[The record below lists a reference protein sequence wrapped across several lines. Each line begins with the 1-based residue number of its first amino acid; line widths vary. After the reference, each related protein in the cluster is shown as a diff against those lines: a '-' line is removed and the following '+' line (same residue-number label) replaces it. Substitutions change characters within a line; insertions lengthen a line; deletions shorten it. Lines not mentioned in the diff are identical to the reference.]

1 MLNRL
6 PKTKAMESKPT
17 FRILF
22 WLNIVK
28 KKGALAPIY
37 ARVTINGRRAEISL
51 RRQCHPDCWDERT
64 HRIKGRN
71 LEVTVLNNYLDAKY
85 AKLLQCYED
94 LLKEDCI
101 ITAQAIKSRFLGSDA
116 TFKSLQ
122 DVMEH
127 HKSTMGDILK
137 QGTLK
142 NYGATERYLM
152 EYLVKEHKT
161 TNIYLK
167 NISYQFVTGFDKF
180 LRRQKDKTGKKQ
192 LSNNGTMK
200 HMERFKK
207 LTNLFIKLGWMDK
220 DPFRDYK
227 MKFEKFDR
235 AYLNQ
240 RELDFIEN
248 TRFTRI
254 TLETT
259 KDIFLFACYTGLSYI
274 DVKNLKTEN
283 IVKGVNGK
291 DWLYCRRE
299 KSQTPMKIPLLEKAQ
314 DILEKYNNPV
324 TEILLPVYSNQKTN
338 DYLKEIAK
346 QCNISKK
353 LSFHVARHT
362 FATTVTLSNGVPIET
377 VSKLLGHTKLST
389 TQIYAR
395 VVDQK
400 IGDDMELL
408 QSKLS

>member
-1 MLNRL
+1 MN
-6 PKTKAMESKPT
+6 SQQT

-22 WLNIVK
+22 WLNKSKAKDIR
-28 KKGALAPIY
+28 LPIY
-37 ARVTINGRRAEISL
+37 ARVTVNGRRAEISL
-51 RRQCHPDCWDERT
+51 ARYCDPEAWDDRA

-71 LEVTVLNNYLDAKY
+71 PEATVLNNYLDAKY

-116 TFKSLQ
+116 TFKTLNN
-122 DVMEH
+122 VIEH
-127 HKSTMGDILK
+127 HKSTMGDFLK
-137 QGTLK
+137 HGTLK
-142 NYGATERYLM
+142 NYGATEKYLLK
-152 EYLVKEHKT
+152 YLAREHKT
-161 TNIYLK
+161 KDIYLK

-192 LSNNGTMK
+192 LSNNGIMK

-207 LTNLFIKLGWMDK
+207 LINLSIKLEWMEK

-240 RELDFIEN
+240 RELNFIEE
-248 TRFTRI
+248 TRFTRT
-254 TLETT
+254 TLEKT

-274 DVKNLKTEN
+274 DVKNLTREN
-283 IVKGVNGK
+283 IINGVNGK
-291 DWLYCRRE
+291 DWIYCRRE
-299 KSQTPMKIPLLEKAQ
+299 KSQTPIKIPLLEKAKM
-314 DILEKYNNPV
+314 ILEKYKTPV
-324 TEILLPVYSNQKTN
+324 NEVLLPVYSNQKTN
-338 DYLKEIAK
+338 NYLKEIAS
-346 QCNISKK
+346 QCKIPKK

-362 FATTVTLSNGVPIET
+362 FATTITLSNGVPIET
-377 VSKLLGHTKLST
+377 VSKLLGHSKLST

-400 IGDDMELL
+400 IGDDMDLL
-408 QSKLS
+408 QSKLV

>member
-1 MLNRL
+1 M
-6 PKTKAMESKPT
+6 KSQQT

-22 WLNIVK
+22 WLNKSKSKDIR
-28 KKGALAPIY
+28 LPIY
-37 ARVTINGRRAEISL
+37 ARVTVNGRRAEISL
-51 RRQCHPDCWDERT
+51 ARNCDPEAWDDRA
-64 HRIKGRN
+64 HRMKGRSP
-71 LEVTVLNNYLDAKY
+71 EATILNNYLDAKY

-94 LLKEDCI
+94 LFKEDII
-101 ITAQAIKSRFLGSDA
+101 ITARAVKARFLGSDS
-116 TFKSLQ
+116 TFKTLK
-122 DVMEH
+122 DVLDH
-127 HKSTMGDILK
+127 HNTTMGDILK
-137 QGTLK
+137 WGTLK
-142 NYGATERYLM
+142 NYAATEKYLIDYM
-152 EYLVKEHKT
+152 EKDHST
-161 TNIYLK
+161 PNIYLK
-167 NISYQFVTGFDKF
+167 NINYQFVTGFDKF
-180 LRRQKDKTGKKQ
+180 LRRQKDKNKKKQ
-192 LSNNGTMK
+192 LSNNGIMK

-207 LTNLFIKLGWMDK
+207 LSNLAIKLGWMDK

-274 DVKNLKTEN
+274 DVKNLNTEN
-283 IVKGVNGK
+283 LIKGINGK
-291 DWLYCRRE
+291 DWIYCRRE

-314 DILEKYNNPV
+314 LILEKYKSPV

-338 DYLKEIAK
+338 NYLKEIAK
-346 QCNISKK
+346 QCNISKR

-362 FATTVTLSNGVPIET
+362 FATTITLSNGVPIET

-400 IGDDMELL
+400 IGDDMDLL
-408 QSKLS
+408 QSKL

>member
-1 MLNRL
+1 M
-6 PKTKAMESKPT
+6 KSKPT

-22 WLNIVK
+22 WLNTAK
-28 KKGALAPIY
+28 TKEALAPIY

-51 RRQCHPDCWDERT
+51 KRQCHPDSWDDRA

-71 LEVTVLNNYLDAKY
+71 PEATVLNNYLDAKY

-122 DVMEH
+122 DVIEH
-127 HKSTMGDILK
+127 HKSTMGEILK
-137 QGTLK
+137 HGTLK
-142 NYGATERYLM
+142 NYGATEKYLFV
-152 EYLVKEHKT
+152 YLSREHKT
-161 TNIYLK
+161 NNIYLK

-180 LRRQKDKTGKKQ
+180 LRRQKEKTGRKQ
-192 LSNNGTMK
+192 LSNNGIMK

-207 LTNLFIKLGWMDK
+207 LTNLSIKLGWMDK

-240 RELDFIEN
+240 RELNYIEE
-248 TRFTRI
+248 TRFSRE

-259 KDIFLFACYTGLSYI
+259 KDIFLFACYTGLSYV
-274 DVKNLKTEN
+274 DVKQLTRDNLIT
-283 IVKGVNGK
+283 GVNGK
-291 DWLYCRRE
+291 DWIYCRRE
-299 KSQTPMKIPLLEKAQ
+299 KSQTPMKIPLLAKAQ
-314 DILEKYNNPV
+314 NILQKYQDPDS
-324 TEILLPVYSNQKTN
+324 EFLLPVYSNQKTN
-338 DYLKEIAK
+338 SYLKEIAT
-346 QCNISKK
+346 QCKIPKK

-362 FATTVTLSNGVPIET
+362 FATTITLSNGVPIET
-377 VSKLLGHTKLST
+377 VSKLLGHSKLST

-400 IGDDMELL
+400 IGEDMDLL
-408 QSKLS
+408 QSKLW

>member
-1 MLNRL
+1 M
-6 PKTKAMESKPT
+6 KSKPT

-22 WLNIVK
+22 WLNLAK
-28 KKGALAPIY
+28 KKEELAPIY
-37 ARVTINGRRAEISL
+37 ARITINGRRAEISL
-51 RRQCHPDCWDERT
+51 RRQCAPENWDDRA

-71 LEVTVLNNYLDAKY
+71 PQATLLNNYLDAKY

-94 LLKEDCI
+94 LLKEDCV
-101 ITAQAIKSRFLGSDA
+101 ITAQAIKSRFLGADA
-116 TFKSLQ
+116 TFKSLK
-122 DVMEH
+122 EIIEY
-127 HKSTMGDILK
+127 HKTSMGEVLK
-137 QGTLK
+137 KGTLK
-142 NYGATERYLM
+142 NYGATEKYLT
-152 EYLVKEHKT
+152 EYLSKEHKT
-161 TNIYLK
+161 ADIYLK

-180 LRRQKDKTGKKQ
+180 LRRQKDKSGRKQ
-192 LSNNGTMK
+192 LSNNGVMK

-207 LTNLFIKLGWMDK
+207 LTNLSIKFGWMDK

-240 RELDFIEN
+240 RELNYIEQ
-248 TRFTRI
+248 TRFSRV

-274 DVKNLKTEN
+274 DVKHLTTANL
-283 IVKGVNGK
+283 IKGINGK
-291 DWLYCRRE
+291 DWIYCRRE
-299 KSQTPMKIPLLEKAQ
+299 KSQISMKIPLLEKAQ
-314 DILEKYNNPV
+314 EILVKYQNPV
-324 TEILLPVYSNQKTN
+324 SEFLLPVYSNQKTN
-338 DYLKEIAK
+338 SYLKEIAD
-346 QCNISKK
+346 QCKISKK

-362 FATTVTLSNGVPIET
+362 FATTITLSNGVPIET
-377 VSKLLGHTKLST
+377 VSKLLGHSKLST

-400 IGDDMELL
+400 IGDDMDLL